1 MFWQKK
7 KKKGKKNPEKLQFFF
22 KLQDLC
28 PVPER
33 TAWQWCLNLFVSE
46 LTHSALY
53 TLIHR
58 WREKMFYAYTR
69 VFVCIYIY
77 TVTDMDTWM
86 LRWLSW
92 SVFFLLLFFLCEYL
106 YTVEQINKK
115 NEAKVS
121 SVQSIKNCLW
131 VIILLWHSRFQSD
144 QTLSLCPNQAWLAWR
159 IAINHKGPIG
169 ALSYWQLPRAEAKN
183 KKIKTKQNDKR
194 YLFSSMIS
202 ARRASKIS
210 PHLAHP
216 S

>member
-1 MFWQKK
+1 MAKKTQK
-7 KKKGKKNPEKLQFFF
+7 NYRFFE
-22 KLQDLC
+22 LQDLC

-33 TAWQWCLNLFVSE
+33 TAWQWCLNLFVSEE

-77 TVTDMDTWM
+77 TVSVTDMDTWM

-92 SVFFLLLFFLCEYL
+92 SVFLCVCEYL

-115 NEAKVS
+115 MRQVS

-131 VIILLWHSRFQSD
+131 VIILLWHSRFQPD
-144 QTLSLCPNQAWLAWR
+144 QTLSLCPNQMWLAWC
-159 IAINHKGPIG
+159 IAINHKGPIRIVVSIWRSLIL
-169 ALSYWQLPRAEAKN
+169 AFE
-183 KKIKTKQNDKR
+183 KTKQTIKGISFLLYN
-194 YLFSSMIS
+194 LCNVTLLSS
-202 ARRASKIS
+202 
-210 PHLAHP
+210 AHI
-216 S
+216 